1 MGVRGGEID
10 WRKIS
15 SLLRS
20 DIGYCFSASATR
32 LDEILP
38 LWKNTELLWAIF
50 GMFNI
55 VVGQR
60 LDPTLAVLMLPT
72 GQILIALKCQ
82 RLKNNLAIWSHW

>member
-1 MGVRGGEID
+1 MGVRGGKID

-50 GMFNI
+50 GMFNL
-55 VVGQR
+55 VDGQR
-60 LDPTLAVLMLPT
+60 LGSYFGSFYATYWPNFNCFKMPK
-72 GQILIALKCQ
+72 IEK
-82 RLKNNLAIWSHW
+82 